1 MSAFDRVVEERE
13 TIVRSYGAMSEPDL
27 EDLQPFSEVRAPS
40 RDTHPGFRRNGRLVL
55 VAAIVGLCFVVSYN
69 ARSVGNAAAP
79 LLPSAAS
86 AHSADVAANDAAG
99 NSSALADNYQVAGRP
114 QEWPTHSELS
124 DAPVREELAT
134 AHTPAAVLEQ
144 H

>member
-1 MSAFDRVVEERE
+1 MSSFDADVAARE
-13 TIVRSYGAMSEPDL
+13 SMVRSYGAMSEPDL

-40 RDTHPGFRRNGRLVL
+40 RDANPGFRRNGRRVL
-55 VAAIVGLCFVVSYN
+55 TAALVGLCFVVAYN
-69 ARSVGNAAAP
+69 ARSVGGAAAP

-86 AHSADVAANDAAG
+86 APSADVAANDG
-99 NSSALADNYQVAGRP
+99 RNSTGAADNYQVAGRP

-124 DAPVREELAT
+124 DASVREELAT

>member
-1 MSAFDRVVEERE
+1 MSSFDADVAARE
-13 TIVRSYGAMSEPDL
+13 SKVRSYGAMSEPDL

-40 RDTHPGFRRNGRLVL
+40 RDANPGFRRNGRRVL
-55 VAAIVGLCFVVSYN
+55 TAALVGLCFVVAYN
-69 ARSVGNAAAP
+69 ARSVGGAAAP

-99 NSSALADNYQVAGRP
+99 NSTVLADHYQVAGRP

-124 DAPVREELAT
+124 DASVREELAT